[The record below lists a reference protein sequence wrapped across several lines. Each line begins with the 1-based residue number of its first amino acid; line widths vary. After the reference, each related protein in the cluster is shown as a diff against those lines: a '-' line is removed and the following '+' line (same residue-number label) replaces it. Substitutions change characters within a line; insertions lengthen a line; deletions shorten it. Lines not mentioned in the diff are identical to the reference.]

1 MLKTIIFD
9 LDDTLID
16 WEPIY
21 LKQLEMVLK
30 DYNFSKE
37 TILKIDDILD
47 IHTTIDETL
56 NINRLVDYINA
67 KLNLNLPAEFLN
79 QLSIAQQDCYKDNP
93 EVNDVI
99 KYLASKYDLYVLSN
113 WFTETQKGRLK
124 NMGILKYFKEVIGGD
139 QNYYKPDKRAYQFI
153 LEKYKPS
160 ECLFIG
166 DDLEKD
172 IMPALELGMQAIWKS
187 NESSDNYQTIKELKE
202 LKRIL

>member
-172 IMPALELGMQAIWKS
+172 IIPTLELGMQAIWKS

>member
-1 MLKTIIFD
+1 MLKAIIFD
-9 LDDTLID
+9 LDNTLID
-16 WEPIY
+16 WDLIY
-21 LKQLEMVLK
+21 LKQLELVLK

-37 TILKIDDILD
+37 TILKIDDILGM
-47 IHTTIDETL
+47 HTTIDETL
-56 NINRLVDYINA
+56 NINKLVDYINA

-113 WFTETQKGRLK
+113 WSTETQKGRLK

-153 LEKYKPS
+153 LEKYKPN

-166 DDLEKD
+166 DDIEKD
-172 IMPALELGMQAIWKS
+172 IIPALELGMQAIWKNNEKS
-187 NESSDNYQTIKELKE
+187 NNYQTINEIKE

>member
-139 QNYYKPDKRAYQFI
+139 QNYKPDKRAYQFI